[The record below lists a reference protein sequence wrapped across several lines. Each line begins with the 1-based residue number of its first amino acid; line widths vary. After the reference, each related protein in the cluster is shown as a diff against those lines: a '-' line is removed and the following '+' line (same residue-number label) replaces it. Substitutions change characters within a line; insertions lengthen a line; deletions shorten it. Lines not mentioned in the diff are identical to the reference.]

1 MQKTAV
7 QQQATIALTVN
18 GERRSLHARTPRE
31 LLAEL
36 ELEGEFFAIAVN
48 RRVITKTR
56 WNEAVLRDGDSVEIV
71 TPRQGG

>member
-1 MQKTAV
+1 MQKAAV
-7 QQQATIALTVN
+7 QDRPAIALTVN
-18 GERRSLHARTPRE
+18 GERRSLHARTLHE
-31 LLAEL
+31 LLTEL

>member
-7 QQQATIALTVN
+7 QEKTAITLTVN
-18 GERRSLHARTPRE
+18 GERKQVRASSPRE
-31 LLAEL
+31 LLMEL

-48 RRVITKTR
+48 RSVVTKAR
-56 WNEAVLRDGDSVEIV
+56 WNENVLRDGDSVEIV

>member
-7 QQQATIALTVN
+7 QEKTAITLTVN
-18 GERRSLHARTPRE
+18 GERKSVRATTPRE

-36 ELEGEFFAIAVN
+36 ELKGEFFAIAVN
-48 RRVITKTR
+48 RHVVAKAR
-56 WNEAVLRDGDSVEIV
+56 WNEHVLANGDSVEIV